1 MATLELILVL
11 LAAVLISAVIDQ
23 LVARVSLPLIQIAL
37 GIIIAVVARTQID
50 IEFDSELFLVL
61 FIAPLLYNDA
71 REVDKAALMQNIKPI
86 LALAIGLVVFSALII
101 GFSVNAIIPAIPL
114 TAAIALGAALGPTDA
129 VAVSSVPKESLDERS
144 HSLLKGE
151 SLLNDASGIVIFQFA
166 IAACITGAFSP
177 IDAGVDFLI
186 SFFGGLIIGAIL
198 GLVTGW
204 VARSVRSM
212 GLENTTFHVLF
223 DLFCPFIIF
232 LIAEQFE
239 ASGVIAVVTA
249 GLVSSLTNLRFSPT
263 ASRENIVS
271 TSVWRVF
278 TFALNGVVFVLL
290 GTQLPKAMSSTWE
303 SIYFPN
309 GTLILFVLGITLV
322 LVLARFVWV
331 LGLDYI
337 QFLQEK
343 RRSKKEAIKAGE
355 RGAVSASAATTGT
368 TAGTTVD
375 AAETTVGK
383 SGEGVTSGTVI
394 GEDSTKTIGASVDT
408 SKKTKPSKKN
418 KKAKNKL
425 RFFTKEHIIS
435 ALRMTL
441 AGAKGT
447 ITLSIMLTLPIYTNS
462 GTLFPQR
469 HLIIFL
475 ACGVILVTLLL
486 ATFVLPLLAPKKE
499 AKENA
504 ATKAAREREVH
515 AEILRNV
522 IEDLAREQN
531 EDTREATQVVIQ
543 SYRKR
548 IENLVDE
555 QEEDTAALNEIHA
568 KVYKW
573 QEAYVYQ
580 MHKDGK
586 IDDELAAEVMY
597 KIEKRYE
604 LSTHSLD
611 KSGISVKITRYFT
624 FIKSLV
630 HQKTTDIPGIELEEA
645 TKVREVRIAAL
656 EFAVN
661 QLNHL
666 LANTGDLQTEH
677 VSAVLDEYSRYL
689 LSLQANVPSITD
701 MTEVSDKADDVQ
713 RRALALEIDYIQ
725 KYYKEER
732 ISRSYAKRLREN
744 IALMQVDLED
754 KV

>member
-177 IDAGVDFLI
+177 IDAGIDFLK
-186 SFFGGLIIGAIL
+186 SFFGGLIIGTIL
-198 GLVTGW
+198 GLATSW
-204 VARSVRSM
+204 VARGVRSM

-322 LVLARFVWV
+322 LILARFVWV

-343 RRSKKEAIKAGE
+343 RRFKKEAIKSGEGAINKSVDASGSTTDASTGAGK
-355 RGAVSASAATTGT
+355 GALDASA
-368 TAGTTVD
+368 D
-375 AAETTVGK
+375 A
-383 SGEGVTSGTVI
+383 SEGVTSS
-394 GEDSTKTIGASVDT
+394 ESTKR
-408 SKKTKPSKKN
+408 
-418 KKAKNKL
+418 AKNAKGKL
-425 RFFTKEHIIS
+425 RFFTKEHILS

-447 ITLSIMLTLPIYTNS
+447 ITLSIMLTLPVYTNS

-499 AKENA
+499 SKEDA
-504 ATKAAREREVH
+504 ATKAAREKEVH
-515 AEILRNV
+515 AEILRQV
-522 IEDLAREQN
+522 IEDLAGEQN

-555 QEEDTAALNEIHA
+555 QEEDTKALNEIHA
-568 KVYKW
+568 KAYKW

-604 LSTHSLD
+604 LATHSYD
-611 KSGISVKITRYFT
+611 KSGIFVKITRYFT
-624 FIKSLV
+624 FVKSLL
-630 HQKTTDIPGIELEEA
+630 HQKTTDIPGIEFEEA
-645 TKVREVRIAAL
+645 TKIRDVRIEAL

-661 QLNHL
+661 QLTHL

-701 MTEVSDKADDVQ
+701 MSEVSDKADEVQ
-713 RRALALEIDYIQ
+713 RKALAHELDYIQ